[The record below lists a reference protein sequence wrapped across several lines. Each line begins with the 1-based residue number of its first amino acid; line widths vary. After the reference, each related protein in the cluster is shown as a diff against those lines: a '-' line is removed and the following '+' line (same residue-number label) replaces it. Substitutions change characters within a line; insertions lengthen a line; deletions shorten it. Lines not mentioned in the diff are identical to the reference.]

1 MDTHAPNST
10 GQGTDMANDS
20 AASASLGRTLRAA
33 RESLGLSIAEV
44 ADQTK
49 FAVRQIESLEAD
61 DFRHLPEM
69 TFVRGF
75 VRSYAKLLH
84 LDAQVLLA
92 LLPQTRTAPQ
102 PLVSSSVEVPFP
114 TAQTAQRINLVWL
127 GAALLLAVLIVAFV
141 VWQYTRPATNDA
153 PAKVETPLEL
163 PAAAQSI
170 AAAPPEVSVA
180 APTVP
185 AVAPP
190 QALPAAKSAT
200 PVPVPPAATKPVA
213 PAVPVS
219 PVQTGKPAQP
229 AVTPDNAASKSSEVG
244 KPSALR
250 LVFDEESWTEIRNRD
265 DKIISSQ
272 VNPRGSELKLD
283 GRAPFSLV
291 IGHAASVHLYRR
303 DKPVDLTPYINSS
316 SEVARLTLE

>member
-1 MDTHAPNST
+1 MDTHTPNGT
-10 GQGTDMANDS
+10 EQGPDQNNES
-20 AASASLGRTLRAA
+20 AVPASLGRTLRAA
-33 RESLGLSIAEV
+33 RESLGLSVAEV

-61 DFRHLPEM
+61 DLQHLPEM

-84 LDAQVLLA
+84 LDAETLLA
-92 LLPQTRTAPQ
+92 MLPHTTNAPQ

-141 VWQYTRPATNDA
+141 VWQYTKPPASNA

-163 PAAAQSI
+163 PAAAQAVDATPPEANVAVPAV
-170 AAAPPEVSVA
+170 AAAPPQAMPAVKPA
-180 APTVP
+180 APVPLPAPPAVKSGSAALVPGTPAVMVP
-185 AVAPP
+185 AV
-190 QALPAAKSAT
+190 
-200 PVPVPPAATKPVA
+200 
-213 PAVPVS
+213 
-219 PVQTGKPAQP
+219 KPAQ
-229 AVTPDNAASKSSEVG
+229 AVTAVASSTDNKL
-244 KPSALR
+244 SALR
-250 LVFDEESWTEIRNRD
+250 LVFGEESWTEIRNRD

-272 VNPRGSELKLD
+272 VNPPGSELKLD

-291 IGHAASVHLYRR
+291 IGHAASARLYRR
-303 DKPVDLTPYINSS
+303 DKQVDLTPYINSS
-316 SEVARLTLE
+316 SEVARLTVE

>member
-1 MDTHAPNST
+1 MMDTSSENMQISDT
-10 GQGTDMANDS
+10 
-20 AASASLGRTLRAA
+20 AASASLGRRLREA
-33 RESLGLSIAEV
+33 RESLGLSVAEV

-49 FAVRQIESLEAD
+49 FAVRQIEALEAD
-61 DFRHLPEM
+61 DFEHLPEM

-84 LDAQVLLA
+84 LDAEALFA
-92 LLPQTRTAPQ
+92 LLPQTGMAPQ
-102 PLVSSSVEVPFP
+102 PLVSSSVGVPFP
-114 TAQTAQRINLVWL
+114 TAQSAQRINLVWL
-127 GAALLLAVLIVAFV
+127 GGALLLAVLIVAFV
-141 VWQYTRPATNDA
+141 VWQYTRPVVHDEAA
-153 PAKVETPLEL
+153 RVETPVAL
-163 PAAAQSI
+163 PEAVQTIGTEAAQ
-170 AAAPPEVSVA
+170 A
-180 APTVP
+180 
-185 AVAPP
+185 AVAE
-190 QALPAAKSAT
+190 
-200 PVPVPPAATKPVA
+200 PVA
-213 PAVPVS
+213 PATVPAAKPVS
-219 PVQTGKPAQP
+219 PAPANNNTS
-229 AVTPDNAASKSSEVG
+229 ANAAANPAGTSPDAG

-316 SEVARLTLE
+316 SEVARLTVE

>member
-1 MDTHAPNST
+1 MQISDT
-10 GQGTDMANDS
+10 
-20 AASASLGRTLRAA
+20 AASASVGRRLREA
-33 RESLGLSIAEV
+33 RESLGLSVAEV

-49 FAVRQIESLEAD
+49 FAVRQIEALEAD
-61 DFRHLPEM
+61 DFEHLPEM

-84 LDAQVLLA
+84 LDAEALFA
-92 LLPQTRTAPQ
+92 LLPRTSMAPQ
-102 PLVSSSVEVPFP
+102 PLVSSSVGVPFP
-114 TAQTAQRINLVWL
+114 TAQSGQRINLVWL
-127 GAALLLAVLIVAFV
+127 GGALLLAVLIVAFV
-141 VWQYTRPATNDA
+141 VWQYTRPVANNE
-153 PAKVETPLEL
+153 PAKVETPLAL
-163 PAAAQSI
+163 PEEVQAMG
-170 AAAPPEVSVA
+170 AAPA
-180 APTVP
+180 QT
-185 AVAPP
+185 AVAE
-190 QALPAAKSAT
+190 
-200 PVPVPPAATKPVA
+200 PVA
-213 PAVPVS
+213 PSPVAAQPAAPATVPVS
-219 PVQTGKPAQP
+219 KSASPAPASPTASAAGNAAANP
-229 AVTPDNAASKSSEVG
+229 AVTPSDAG

-316 SEVARLTLE
+316 SEVARLTVE